1 MVMTNYLVQSNAR
14 INMKIE
20 IFTEGSRTTADR
32 EDVEYVKD
40 FFKGSFLTVNG
51 LAEKLKE
58 YGDVSVNILSNEY
71 GYVRGSDRVQR
82 LSDEGNQSGKKQFS
96 KSLIQA
102 AKQADVVV
110 VLLTKSAF
118 EATVSLQ
125 WGQIMSKMKGG
136 GVWCFGVSRSAINS
150 INIEELQPTVE
161 ILVYQRVGV
170 ARINSKTK
178 SQLLEL
184 VSNKQSNN

>member
-1 MVMTNYLVQSNAR
+1 MTNYLVQSNAR